1 MLKGQASETQ
11 ITHLQRLW
19 LYIVCGAIC
28 FLLVAPSLLVIPMS
42 FSESQLLEFPPR
54 EYSLRWFHSY
64 LDSIEWR
71 EATAVSFIA
80 AICTVLFATPV
91 GTMAAYGLH
100 VSGTRWAALVQLALT
115 MPLMVPVILTGIAI
129 FFMYAKLELNNT
141 ITGIVIA
148 HSMLALP
155 FVVVMVTAG
164 LKSYD
169 MNQERVA
176 RSLGASRLRAF
187 MTVTLPQIRTSII
200 SGALFAFITS
210 FDEVVAVL
218 FLAGPEQRT
227 IPRQMYSGIREQISP
242 TILAVATILVIIS
255 IMLLTTLELL
265 RRRSE
270 RLRGLSPG

>member
-210 FDEVVAVL
+210 LDEVVVAIFIARGDGATLTRRMFASLRDQVD
-218 FLAGPEQRT
+218 
-227 IPRQMYSGIREQISP
+227 P
-242 TILAVATILVIIS
+242 TIAAISTLLIMVSITLLVMS
-255 IMLLTTLELL
+255 HMFGDTKKKLH
-265 RRRSE
+265 
-270 RLRGLSPG
+270 